1 MRIQILISGFKGL
14 IGINYKTANMHIQLV
29 LMKIVAGENLLFVNL
44 FIPITGCSLGIGN
57 RRILCLLIRIILWHI
72 SGSL

>member
-29 LMKIVAGENLLFVNL
+29 LMKIVGGENLLFVNL
-44 FIPITGCSLGIGN
+44 FIPITGCSLGISDQ
-57 RRILCLLIRIILWHI
+57 RILCLLIRIILWQM